1 MDSDKYDRK
10 KASALARQ
18 VGTDFGASMT
28 VALAYAGDRLGLFK
42 ALASGL
48 ALTTTEIATQTG
60 LKERYVREWAA
71 TMAAAG

>member
-28 VALAYAGDRLGLFK
+28 VALAYVGDRLGLFR

-48 ALTTTEIATQTG
+48 A
-60 LKERYVREWAA
+60 R
-71 TMAAAG
+71 